1 VRNEAALVV
10 LAAAFLVAMTQLLER
25 PATQRLPIRS
35 SSRRRVDEREPE
47 ARAGTGL
54 AGRLAG
60 GGMVA
65 ATVGLIGQLA
75 APAAEP
81 LWLALIAAAF
91 ASLPAALAAP
101 RLQARWGAKARR
113 RRGSSADWS

>member
-1 VRNEAALVV
+1 VRNEVALVV
-10 LAAAFLVAMTQLLER
+10 LAAAFLVAMTQLLQR
-25 PATQRLPIRS
+25 PAAQRVPIRS
-35 SSRRRVDEREPE
+35 SSRRRDDGSEPE

-65 ATVGLIGQLA
+65 ATVGFIGQLA
-75 APAAEP
+75 APAVEP

-101 RLQARWGAKARR
+101 HIESLWKGRR
-113 RRGSSADWS
+113 RESQEESS